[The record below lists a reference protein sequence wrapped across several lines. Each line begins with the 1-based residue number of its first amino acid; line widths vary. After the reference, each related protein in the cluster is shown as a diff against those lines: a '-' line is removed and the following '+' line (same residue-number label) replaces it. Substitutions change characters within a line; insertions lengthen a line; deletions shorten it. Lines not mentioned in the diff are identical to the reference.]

1 MLIKSSCRI
10 FGDTKTFLDGLLFDA
25 SFSQYTSAGNMTTSR
40 FLLRRAIDTDSIA
53 LSQLS
58 QQTWRETYL
67 EDLAMPIPEHDV
79 ECYLRTKKSPEWYA
93 TKIADP
99 LGATWVV
106 EDKVNDEIVA
116 FLIVGQLDVP
126 HPELCIGKDGQIEFL
141 CVRRDRQSQGLGR
154 QLMTVALSWM
164 EDRFP
169 TRPVW
174 LTTLACN
181 LKSQKL
187 YMHYGFTKVGEYY
200 SNVGETKRHL
210 FIMRRKNHLS
220 SIVPNCE

>member
-1 MLIKSSCRI
+1 
-10 FGDTKTFLDGLLFDA
+10 
-25 SFSQYTSAGNMTTSR
+25 MTTSQ
-40 FLLRRAIDTDSIA
+40 FVHRRAADTDSIA

-79 ECYLRTKKSPEWYA
+79 ECYLRTQKSPEWYA

-116 FLIVGQLDVP
+116 FLIVGQCEVL
-126 HPELCIGKDGQIEFL
+126 HPEFCIGKDGHIEYL
-141 CVRRDRQSQGLGR
+141 YVRRDRQSQGLGQ
-154 QLMTVALSWM
+154 QLMNVALSWM
-164 EDRFP
+164 EEQFP

-187 YMHYGFTKVGEYY
+187 YMHYGFIKVGDFY
-200 SNVGETKRHL
+200 SSVGDTKRHL
-210 FIMRRKNHLS
+210 FIMRRKKSLLPDFTLS
-220 SIVPNCE
+220 